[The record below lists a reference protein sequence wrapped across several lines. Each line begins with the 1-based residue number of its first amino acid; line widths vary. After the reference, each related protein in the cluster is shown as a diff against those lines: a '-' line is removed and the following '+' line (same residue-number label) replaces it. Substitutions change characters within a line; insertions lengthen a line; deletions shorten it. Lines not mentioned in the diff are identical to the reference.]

1 MTAGDRFQSWGRR
14 RESSVGQCSKEE
26 RNAGLDSGFRPNP
39 EEDAERVA
47 RLRLQDEAEAAAK
60 AQVFF
65 QISHTGHELSLGDLR
80 AASLSGLTEGGQ
92 GAPPAGSTDDNA
104 ERDQQHKR
112 DFVDQKGD
120 PKIYAA

>member
-65 QISHTGHELSLGDLR
+65 QISHAGHEVSLGNIGALPYR
-80 AASLSGLTEGGQ
+80 HARTIAQRWTYLHYLKVTACLTT
-92 GAPPAGSTDDNA
+92 PNPNLN
-104 ERDQQHKR
+104 
-112 DFVDQKGD
+112 
-120 PKIYAA
+120 